1 MDLFIISI
9 FVLVVTIGV
18 IIFNVN
24 NSKKKKKIFELVS
37 SEEILIAKNN
47 DLCEQVDLLTKKA
60 SELLRSNRT
69 LSEENSV
76 IKSKLNRISEYKED
90 TEVATQGIIRQA
102 QDVLLESQQQSK
114 KVKNEL
120 LMKKHE
126 ADLLISSANDKAE
139 RIISLAKQKAEEIAG
154 DAYLSME
161 KAREFSDTVQAL
173 KNIIKG
179 YGDEYIV
186 PTYSLIDELA
196 DEIGYTEAG
205 QQLKAARTATRLMV
219 KEGKAATCD
228 YVEMNRKETAVR
240 FIVDAFNGKV
250 DSILSRGKADNHG
263 KLAQEIRD
271 SYSLVNHN
279 GSAFRNAKITE
290 GYLMS
295 RLEELKWNATAH
307 ALKEKEREEQRQIR
321 EQIREEEKARKEFE
335 RALKES
341 EKEEDSIKKA
351 MEKIQQKV
359 AEATEVQR
367 IEYEAK
373 LRDLETK
380 LQAAEEKSQ
389 RALSMAQQT
398 KAGHVYVISNIGS
411 FGENVFKIGMTR
423 RLDPQERV
431 RELGDASVPFAFDV
445 HAMIFSEDSP
455 DLEKKLHRHFL
466 KMQMNKVNPRKE
478 FFRVSLSDIKRE
490 LDALGVETN
499 WTMAAAAFEYRES
512 LKIEQQMQQNQEV
525 AQRWEEHQLSIEIE
539 EEAEELV

>member
-1 MDLFIISI
+1 MAI
-9 FVLVVTIGV
+9 
-18 IIFNVN
+18 
-24 NSKKKKKIFELVS
+24 NSKLQEANRIAKDKIDKANIAAVQKTEQTEKKIKEKLEEVELRILS
-37 SEEILIAKNN
+37 ADEEAK
-47 DLCEQVDLLTKKA
+47 E
-60 SELLRSNRT
+60 
-69 LSEENSV
+69 
-76 IKSKLNRISEYKED
+76 I
-90 TEVATQGIIRQA
+90 
-102 QDVLLESQQQSK
+102 
-114 KVKNEL
+114 
-120 LMKKHE
+120 
-126 ADLLISSANDKAE
+126 ISSAQ
-139 RIISLAKQKAEEIAG
+139 QKAEEIAG
-154 DAYLSME
+154 NAYLAMN
-161 KAREFSDTVQAL
+161 KAKEFNATAQAL

-205 QQLKAARTATRLMV
+205 QKLKAARTATRLMV
-219 KEGKAATCD
+219 KEGRAAICD
-228 YVEMNRKETAVR
+228 YVEINRKETAVR
-240 FIVDAFNGKV
+240 FVVDAFNGKV

-263 KLAQEIRD
+263 KLAQEVRD
-271 SYSLVNHN
+271 TYSLVNHN

-290 GYLMS
+290 GYLAA
-295 RLEELKWNATAH
+295 RLEELKWAATAQ
-307 ALKEKEREEQRQIR
+307 ALKEKEREEQRQLR
-321 EQIREEEKARKEFE
+321 EQIRDKEKARKEFE
-335 RALKES
+335 RALKEA

-359 AEATEVQR
+359 AEATAAQR

-490 LDALGVETN
+490 FDALGVETN

-512 LKIEQQMQQNQEV
+512 LKIEQQMQQSQE
-525 AQRWEEHQLSIEIE
+525 ATQRWEEHQLSIETE
-539 EEAEELV
+539 EEVEELV